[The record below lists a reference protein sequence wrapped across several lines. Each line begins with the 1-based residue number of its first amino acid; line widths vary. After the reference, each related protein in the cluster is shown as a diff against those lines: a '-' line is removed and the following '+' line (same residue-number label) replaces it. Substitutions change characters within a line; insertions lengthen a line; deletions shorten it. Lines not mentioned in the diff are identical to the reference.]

1 MSERTLRGTV
11 AVVGV
16 GESEYYRVGRAP
28 DPEFKLLLKAIL
40 AACRDAGIDP
50 ADIDGFASFAD
61 DRNDAVRVAT
71 ALGVK
76 RLRSAT
82 MQWGGG
88 GGGCAAAVANG
99 AAAIASGMAQCVL
112 VYRGLAQGQFGR
124 FGQAAP
130 RTTISGDMAYQ
141 MPYGVLAPPQKFAMK
156 VQRFMHEHGV
166 GREALRAIA
175 LASYQHAQA
184 NPRAVMAGK
193 PLSADAYDASRWI
206 VEPFRLFDCCMEND
220 GAGAV
225 LLVGAE
231 RAKDFPHRP
240 VYLLGAASGAD
251 WRAAAS
257 PHNAPH
263 YASANYSGVASDLY
277 RMARVSPAD
286 VGVVQ
291 SYENFTGGVAMALSE
306 HGFFRPD
313 EANDFLTPEN
323 LVAPSGKL
331 PLNTSGGNLG
341 ECYVHGFELVIE
353 AARQVRGE
361 STSQAAR
368 HDVALVIGGPMVAPA
383 SSLLFGSEA
392 VL

>member
-1 MSERTLRGTV
+1 
-11 AVVGV
+11 
-16 GESEYYRVGRAP
+16 
-28 DPEFKLLLKAIL
+28 
-40 AACRDAGIDP
+40 
-50 ADIDGFASFAD
+50 
-61 DRNDAVRVAT
+61 
-71 ALGVK
+71 
-76 RLRSAT
+76 
-82 MQWGGG
+82 
-88 GGGCAAAVANG
+88 
-99 AAAIASGMAQCVL
+99 
-112 VYRGLAQGQFGR
+112 
-124 FGQAAP
+124 
-130 RTTISGDMAYQ
+130 
-141 MPYGVLAPPQKFAMK
+141 
-156 VQRFMHEHGV
+156 MHEHGV

-225 LLVGAE
+225 LLVAAE

-257 PHNAPH
+257 PHNAPY

-277 RMARVSPAD
+277 RMARVSPGD